1 MRTHNSI
8 LSLDT
13 DELHDVLKVLED
25 CKALWEDIG
34 TALHIKVGKL
44 EEIKAAHPADPNKC
58 LRATMSEWLKKNYK
72 TERFGD
78 PSWRLLV
85 KAVGD
90 FNKGVAERIAR
101 DHPGKSECDC
111 VAMCIK

>member
-1 MRTHNSI
+1 MRVHNSI
-8 LSLDT
+8 LTLDT
-13 DELHDVLKVLED
+13 DELYDVLKALED

-44 EEIKAAHPADPNKC
+44 DEIKAANPADPNKC

-72 TERFGD
+72 TEKFGD

-90 FNKGVAERIAR
+90 FNKSVAERIAQE
-101 DHPGKSECDC
+101 HQGKS
-111 VAMCIK
+111 VNVTV

>member
-1 MRTHNSI
+1 MRVHNSI

-13 DELHDVLKVLED
+13 DELYDVLKALED
-25 CKALWEDIG
+25 CKASWEDIG

-44 EEIKAAHPADPNKC
+44 EEIKEAHHSDPKKC
-58 LRATMSEWLKKNYK
+58 LKATMTEWLKKNYK

-90 FNKGVAERIAR
+90 FNKSVAERIAR
-101 DHPGKSECDC
+101 DHPGKS
-111 VAMCIK
+111 VNVTV

>member
-1 MRTHNSI
+1 MRIHNSI

-13 DELHDVLKVLED
+13 DELHDVLKALKD
-25 CKALWEDIG
+25 CRALWEDIG
-34 TALHIKVGKL
+34 IALHIKFGKL
-44 EEIKAAHPADPNKC
+44 EEIKAAHPADPNRC

-72 TERFGD
+72 TEKFGD

-90 FNKGVAERIAR
+90 FNEGVARRIAR
-101 DHPGKSECDC
+101 DHLGKSANMT
-111 VAMCIK
+111 V